1 MLDNQGQIKVM
12 PNGTTMQ
19 ISDNISVL
27 CATDN
32 SNSNI
37 EWTYSI
43 VSSGSVVSKTSDA
56 VFSPTTG
63 FSILEISAEEPGQY
77 TCVTDGSTTYNILTI
92 GTTSSISKSLH
103 RS

>member
-43 VSSGSVVSKTSDA
+43 VSSGNVVSKTSNA
-56 VFSPTTG
+56 VFSSITG

-77 TCVTDGSTTYNILTI
+77 TCVIDGAITYNILTI
-92 GTTSSISKSLH
+92 GTTSSISESFA
-103 RS
+103 